1 MVVINVTYY
10 FMKYFCFFFQRGI
23 YGDHCES
30 ICNSNDTRN
39 IFPKIIRGSIFS
51 LYVMSKVH
59 YNHKQ

>member
-51 LYVMSKVH
+51 LYP
-59 YNHKQ
+59 